1 MSDEKKKNFETE
13 FSFNFSGL
21 ADKISEVVGNVGE
34 EPETS
39 YFDEKIG
46 EATVAKVEISGGMG
60 KLHVHPVEDE
70 TLLAQVETKHVGK
83 MNYVVSQSGNG
94 AGKNVKIENQVMKG
108 GFRGII
114 GGMGKKDLYVD
125 AALTTKIPLEL
136 KVETGVGEALVDVR
150 DLSLISAFVE
160 GGVGPATVYLPEGD
174 YKAKVEAGVGP
185 LTVNVPAHLKS
196 TLRVEGGVGPCTVNV
211 PAGADLTLDVEAGV
225 GPMVIRLAAG
235 TPFMV
240 DYEGGLGPFHRP
252 EGLVQKSKKVWQTEG
267 YDLASESVFVK
278 LEGGVGPCKIL
289 FVEDEGAAEKAKPKN
304 DE

>member
-1 MSDEKKKNFETE
+1 MSDKKKNVETE
-13 FSFNFSGL
+13 FSFDFSGL
-21 ADKISEVVGNVGE
+21 ANKIGEVVGTIGE

-46 EATVAKVEISGGMG
+46 EATVAKVEINGGMG

-70 TLLAQVETKHVGK
+70 SLLAQVETKHIGK

-94 AGKNVKIENQVMKG
+94 AGKTVKIENQVMRG

-114 GGMGKKDLYVD
+114 GGMGKKDLYID
-125 AALTTKIPLEL
+125 AALTAAIPLEL
-136 KVETGVGEALVDVR
+136 KVETGVGEALVDAR
-150 DLSLISAFVE
+150 DLSLISAHVD

-196 TLRVEGGVGPCTVNV
+196 TLRIEGGVGPVTVNV
-211 PAGADLTLDVEAGV
+211 PAGANLTLDVEAGV
-225 GPMVIRLAAG
+225 GPMTIRLAEG

-240 DYEGGLGPFHRP
+240 DYDGGLGPFHRP
-252 EGLVQKSKKVWQTEG
+252 NGLVQKSKKVWQTEG
-267 YDLASESVFVK
+267 YDLAAESVFVK
-278 LEGGVGPCKIL
+278 LEGGVGPSKIV
-289 FVEDEGAAEKAKPKN
+289 FVDHEAEKSKRKN
-304 DE
+304 GE